1 MLEVIKNYTSFTW
14 PHSEPCCSESGRD
27 EISTDNPFLA
37 GKETAWHDQGLAGE
51 TTVVT
56 PSLETTKTPAH
67 RTIMCPAKLNF
78 KNKNKRRFYVCLPL
92 LGTKED
98 LAGQERLIPT
108 SLLILNDYWTFPR
121 KPGSVLGAG
130 VKSGRNA
137 QSLSWWNYSL
147 EMKSE

>member
-1 MLEVIKNYTSFTW
+1 M
-14 PHSEPCCSESGRD
+14 
-27 EISTDNPFLA
+27 
-37 GKETAWHDQGLAGE
+37 
-51 TTVVT
+51 T
-56 PSLETTKTPAH
+56 PSLETTKETSPQNH
-67 RTIMCPAKLNF
+67 HVPIGKLNF

-92 LGTKED
+92 LGGKRGVRD
-98 LAGQERLIPT
+98 ERLILT

-137 QSLSWWNYSL
+137 QFLSWWNYSL